1 MNIHKN
7 ARLTLARR
15 IEMVRDIVDKGFTP
29 CAAAAVHGVTGPS
42 ARKWLGRYLAEG
54 EAGLRD
60 RSSRPKLSPRRIKP
74 EKALA
79 IVELRRRRLTQARI
93 AGEPGP
99 VQEHRWASACARRT
113 LEA

>member
-15 IEMVRDIVDKGFTP
+15 LELVREIVDKGLTEP
-29 CAAAAVHGVTGPS
+29 T

-54 EAGLRD
+54 EGGLHD
-60 RSSRPKLSPRRIKP
+60 RSSCPRRIPKKIKP

-93 AGEPGP
+93 A
-99 VQEHRWASACARRT
+99 ASLGAPKA
-113 LEA
+113 LSDGF

>member
-15 IEMVRDIVDKGFTP
+15 LELVREIVDKGLTEP
-29 CAAAAVHGVTGPS
+29 T

-54 EAGLRD
+54 EGGLHD
-60 RSSRPKLSPRRIKP
+60 RSSCPRRIPRKIKP

-93 AGEPGP
+93 A
-99 VQEHRWASACARRT
+99 ASLGAPKA
-113 LEA
+113 LSDGF